1 MTKLQNAITSL
12 HAKFLKPVSSVSL

>member
-12 HAKFLKPVSSVSL
+12 HAKFLKPASSVSL